1 MKALLLFLTASF
13 LSLQLKAQADC
24 NLIENK
30 DPSLSKVSYQTV
42 FVTVVG
48 EKSKFNIK
56 FWKFTN
62 KFTISCFVV
71 TKDTFCVG
79 PSSTVTFNFTDGS
92 KFTFVSDKKQNCRG
106 ELDKDFKN
114 DEIPDENSSFSQ
126 KKVVSIDITG
136 IHSSKTFIADEKT
149 AALIQ
154 HSFNCIIRKKIKSPA

>member
-1 MKALLLFLTASF
+1 
-13 LSLQLKAQADC
+13 
-24 NLIENK
+24 
-30 DPSLSKVSYQTV
+30 SLSKVSYQTV

-56 FWKFTN
+56 FWKFAD

-79 PSSTVTFNFTDGS
+79 PSSTATFNFTDGS
-92 KFTFVSDKKQNCRG
+92 KFTLVSDKKQNCRG

-114 DEIPDENSSFSQ
+114 DEIPDGFSQ
-126 KKVVSIDITG
+126 KKVASIDIKG
-136 IHSSKTFIADEKT
+136 IHSNKTFMTDEKT

-154 HSFNCIIRKKIKSPA
+154 QSFNCIIQKKIKSPA